1 MFSVSTSILDATNE
15 MRASQPLRCSFQ
27 HLFHSLSGIALNDS
41 YVAFILV
48 LYYST
53 GGERNGTSM
62 KASYSEVSLH
72 IILLN
77 G

>member
-1 MFSVSTSILDATNE
+1 MFSVAPSILHATNE
-15 MRASQPLRCSFQ
+15 MRAFQPLRRSSR

-53 GGERNGTSM
+53 GGEKRWNE
-62 KASYSEVSLH
+62 YESLPF
-72 IILLN
+72 
-77 G
+77 